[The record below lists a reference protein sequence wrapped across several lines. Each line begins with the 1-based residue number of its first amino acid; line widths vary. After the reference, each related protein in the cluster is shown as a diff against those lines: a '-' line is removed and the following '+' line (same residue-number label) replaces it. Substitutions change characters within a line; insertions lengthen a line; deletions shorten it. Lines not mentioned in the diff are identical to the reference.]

1 MQAMKQVQALQPTQA
16 IQAMQA
22 IQQPVSPPPGLPR
35 AMRLVYSE
43 FALCADTS
51 CQEQ

>member
-1 MQAMKQVQALQPTQA
+1 MQAMKQVQAMQPT
-16 IQAMQA
+16 QAMQA

-43 FALCADTS
+43 FALCADTG